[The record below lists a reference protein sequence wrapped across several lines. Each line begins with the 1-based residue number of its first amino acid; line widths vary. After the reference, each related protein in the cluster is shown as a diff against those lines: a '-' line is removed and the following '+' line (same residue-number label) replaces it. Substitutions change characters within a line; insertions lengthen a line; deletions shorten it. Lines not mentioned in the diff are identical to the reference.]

1 LLVEPE
7 QNFPLKSPS
16 ISQTQQETDPGM
28 VVSQSVSVSKVSVKM
43 GDVSDGSRSLNT
55 IENNNFN
62 NNYLSEVVSLPIV
75 NPRVAHPP
83 QSYLQHLLEQLNQ
96 IATVNV
102 GDYDAHVDNDVE
114 YQLVYKDD
122 SDYISDYE
130 LDQLSDE
137 YLDYLYQ
144 MYDDIGNVL
153 SFYDDTVIN
162 EAEPEIHEYDDDMD
176 SAVIRSEMA
185 IGRALDP
192 EEDITEQLFENVVAP
207 ATSEEPDNVN
217 NNKLEY
223 VDKFLNISKE
233 EVKEETTETTIE
245 DFVVEL
251 KSTTDNS
258 DVYIKIGIFITVTLA
273 VLIMTAGLIYVMLRR
288 RKIKTVSENSLVT
301 NQDEAAVVNNQVV
314 FQKGLRTTSSLQEHF
329 NSHFGKAAYLYDDL
343 HSLDND
349 SFLTSLETISEKD
362 RFDWE

>member
-1 LLVEPE
+1 ML
-7 QNFPLKSPS
+7 
-16 ISQTQQETDPGM
+16 QTQQENDPGM

-192 EEDITEQLFENVVAP
+192 EEDITEQLFEN
-207 ATSEEPDNVN
+207 N
-217 NNKLEY
+217 
-223 VDKFLNISKE
+223 
-233 EVKEETTETTIE
+233 
-245 DFVVEL
+245 
-251 KSTTDNS
+251 
-258 DVYIKIGIFITVTLA
+258 
-273 VLIMTAGLIYVMLRR
+273 
-288 RKIKTVSENSLVT
+288 
-301 NQDEAAVVNNQVV
+301 
-314 FQKGLRTTSSLQEHF
+314 
-329 NSHFGKAAYLYDDL
+329 
-343 HSLDND
+343 
-349 SFLTSLETISEKD
+349 
-362 RFDWE
+362 